1 MNKIKLILSVLILST
16 FFACKDKTSNGQYK
30 LVVISGD
37 LQSGEPNSTLSKDVV
52 VQLLKGD
59 EVIKYKSIKF
69 ETSAGQLVTQN
80 TNNEGKATF
89 SWYLNCSLGTQTAT
103 ISALE
108 PGQVL
113 ASVNVSATSAL
124 EPGQTLKPCGLPANA
139 MYYRFIFA
147 SSTGKLFTGN
157 TSLYASDDGGF
168 NWYDVSGPSSVLKMY
183 QFGNTIYAVG
193 SAGIFRSSNEGISWT
208 QASPITTA
216 AFTQAGNMWYVAQP
230 NGDIYVS
237 NDQGS
242 NWYIAKGNSTATG
255 INQLLV
261 NSNNHVIG
269 ISPDAIYRFEQD
281 SIILSREVSQLTAG
295 ITVQDKAYIG
305 TQGGTIYQATD
316 TNFNSSMGIFWN
328 TISITPSIN
337 VKNLKHINSL
347 FYLSSDN
354 RIFQKD
360 VSSPF
365 YLNSNYTGHI
375 LDFHINQNGSIVI
388 SHDGQGLNI
397 KP

>member
-16 FFACKDKTSNGQYK
+16 IFACKDKTSNGQYK

-37 LQSGEPNSTLSKDVV
+37 LQSGEPNSTLSEDVV
-52 VQLLKGD
+52 VQLIKGD

-208 QASPITTA
+208 QASPITTT